1 MHHDNKLKTKQH
13 FGTPLRYHRYAP
25 LSICFW
31 ISPFLP
37 LLYYCAP
44 RGLLARVSARIELES
59 GTSWSWA
66 CSQTWVVS
74 ETDSRPASVPWGPH
88 HTPSSTRASVPFL
101 QHHSSEEVHQGGDFQ
116 RSFRGNHSI
125 ERHFSFTWS
134 DKFSSAPLFF
144 CSVTRNSSANMS
156 WAIKKGIKSHER
168 NPTPFLACNLDYSQN
183 SRNQVPILGLNTRLL
198 IEASQTKL
206 GVTIDSMSRICKKLL
221 SGSKFDNITWGSEL
235 KKEWQN
241 KPSQSHMYWSKH
253 FR

>member
-13 FGTPLRYHRYAP
+13 FGTPLRYNRYAP
-25 LSICFW
+25 LSICSW

-101 QHHSSEEVHQGGDFQ
+101 RHHSSEEVHQGGDFQ

-125 ERHFSFTWS
+125 ERHFSFAWS
-134 DKFSSAPLFF
+134 DEFSSAPLSFF
-144 CSVTRNSSANMS
+144 AVLRETLVQTCH
-156 WAIKKGIKSHER
+156 G
-168 NPTPFLACNLDYSQN
+168 Q
-183 SRNQVPILGLNTRLL
+183 SRK
-198 IEASQTKL
+198 ASNHTKE
-206 GVTIDSMSRICKKLL
+206 IQLL
-221 SGSKFDNITWGSEL
+221 SWHATWTIVKTLGTKFLFLD
-235 KKEWQN
+235 
-241 KPSQSHMYWSKH
+241 
-253 FR
+253 